1 MGVEIK
7 ELDVVAL
14 LIDLPE
20 QGLRCGD
27 VGTVVH
33 VVEAN
38 EQHSVFFIVEFH
50 DKETDDWILA
60 DISDSSRLKLLRSM
74 SSK

>member
-1 MGVEIK
+1 MGAEIK

-27 VGTVVH
+27 VGTAVH

-38 EQHSVFFIVEFH
+38 EQHSVFTLSNFTTKKLMIGFWQ
-50 DKETDDWILA
+50 TFPILPA
-60 DISDSSRLKLLRSM
+60 
-74 SSK
+74 

>member
-33 VVEAN
+33 AVEAN
-38 EQHSVFFIVEFH
+38 EQHSVFTLSNFTTKKLMIGFWQ
-50 DKETDDWILA
+50 TFPILPA
-60 DISDSSRLKLLRSM
+60 
-74 SSK
+74 